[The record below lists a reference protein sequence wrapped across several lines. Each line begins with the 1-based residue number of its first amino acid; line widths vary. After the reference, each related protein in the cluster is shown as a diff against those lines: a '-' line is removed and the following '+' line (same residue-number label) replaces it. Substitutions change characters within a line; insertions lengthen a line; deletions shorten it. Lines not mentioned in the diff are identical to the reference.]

1 MSKKK
6 MSRTDHLLRAFR
18 YKDALDDVLRVRCR
32 RRRRRR
38 RFVIIAVMC
47 KLVGSMVVVPP

>member
-32 RRRRRR
+32 RRRRR
-38 RFVIIAVMC
+38 FVIIAVMC